1 MKRIAE
7 LLFEACFLK
16 HLPRSGYQYLGT
28 GKESVAE
35 HVYSTMFIAFVMSQ
49 LEPEADA
56 QRLLT
61 MCLLHD
67 LPEARTGDLNYVQK
81 LYATANDQQA
91 ITDTCQ
97 DLPFGSEMKNLMT
110 EFNAAET
117 LEARLAHDADQLA
130 LIIDLKSLNDVG
142 HKTPKGWLPHVERR
156 LTTPLGQ
163 KLAKAILNEAWDGW
177 WHKLLVDSNNVSH

>member
-35 HVYSTMFIAFVMSQ
+35 HVYITMFIAFVMSQ

-56 QRLLT
+56 QRLIT

-81 LYATANDQQA
+81 KYAAADDHQA
-91 ITDTCQ
+91 INDACK
-97 DLPFGSEMKNLMT
+97 DLPFGSEMKGIIT
-110 EFNAAET
+110 EFNDNKT
-117 LEARLAHDADQLA
+117 LEAHLAHDADQLA
-130 LIIDLKSLNDVG
+130 LLIDLKSLKDVG
-142 HKTPKGWLPHVERR
+142 HRTPEGWMPHVQARI
-156 LTTPLGQ
+156 TTPLGQ
-163 KLAKAILNEAWDGW
+163 KMARAIMAEAWDGW

>member
-35 HVYSTMFIAFVMSQ
+35 HVYVTMFIAFVMSQ
-49 LEPEADA
+49 LEPKADA
-56 QRLLT
+56 RRLIT

-81 LYATANDQQA
+81 LYAKADDA
-91 ITDTCQ
+91 LAVDDACM
-97 DLPFGSEMKNLMT
+97 DLPFGPEIKSIIT
-110 EFNAAET
+110 EFNTNET

-130 LIIDLKSLNDVG
+130 LLIDLKSLKDIG
-142 HKTPKGWLPHVERR
+142 HQTPEGWMPHVKARIA
-156 LTTPLGQ
+156 TPLGQ
-163 KLAKAILNEAWDGW
+163 KLAQAILDEPWNGW